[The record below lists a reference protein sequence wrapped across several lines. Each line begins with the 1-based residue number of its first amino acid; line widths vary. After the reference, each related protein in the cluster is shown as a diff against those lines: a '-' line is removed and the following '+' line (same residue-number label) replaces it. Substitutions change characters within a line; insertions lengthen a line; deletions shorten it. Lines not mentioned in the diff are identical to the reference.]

1 MRWIVVLSLVLFM
14 TGCALKPTL
23 AQPTAQMRL
32 GEVDAM
38 RVLAKPLPYVVQ
50 VRPMAGNVDSTQLV
64 YQTQE
69 GLRHAYAYHRWEEP
83 LSRQMQRLV
92 VLALA
97 QSELFEDVV
106 STTSKVRPQ
115 RVLENSVSAFEQ
127 YLLQD
132 GTSVVRLHVR
142 ARVVDVAENTS
153 VAHRVFRIEM
163 PVLVQTPTGA
173 LEAYNRAFEL
183 WVRELTIWLASLG
196 EPHAS

>member
-1 MRWIVVLSLVLFM
+1 MRWIVLLSTALVM
-14 TGCALKPTL
+14 MGCTVKPTL
-23 AQPTAQMRL
+23 SQPMAQFRL
-32 GEVDAM
+32 GEVGLMPVFAQ
-38 RVLAKPLPYVVQ
+38 RFSYVLQ
-50 VRPMAGNVDSTQLV
+50 VRPVAGNVDSTKLV
-64 YQTQE
+64 YQTPE
-69 GLRHAYAYHRWEEP
+69 GLRRAYAYHQWEKP
-83 LSRQMQRLV
+83 LSRQMQHLV

-97 QSELFEDVV
+97 QSEMFEDVT

-153 VAHRVFRIEM
+153 VAHRVFRIEI

-173 LEAYNRAFEL
+173 LEAYNRAFEA
-183 WVRELTIWLASLG
+183 WVRELTLWLG
-196 EPHAS
+196 EPDAS